1 MTIWLVMLLGGALT
15 YAMRLSFICIA
26 GRVRFP
32 EVVLQALKYVPP
44 AVLAAIIMP
53 GLFMPSGRLDI
64 SLDNHYLLAG
74 VVAAVAGWFTRNTL
88 VTLLAGV
95 VALVVLQ
102 LVR

>member
-15 YAMRLSFICIA
+15 YAMRLSFIYLA
-26 GRVRFP
+26 GKMRFP
-32 EVVLQALKYVPP
+32 AIVLRALKYVPP

-53 GLFMPSGRLDI
+53 GLFMPAGRLDI

-74 VVAAVAGWFTRNTL
+74 AVAAAAGWFTRNTL
-88 VTLLAGV
+88 VTLLAGAA
-95 VALVVLQ
+95 ALVVLQ